1 MEIVDSQI
9 HLGPG
14 GIDEMVKA
22 LDALGIASVLVDEYW
37 MGTPGHP
44 YHLVGKGGDVQRTVS
59 PTVELACWQYP
70 GRFSYLVRA
79 EPDDPELKAVV
90 RIAADNPNVRAL
102 RVSPGMSRAEMKKFG
117 DGDYDPIFEAAVEH
131 GLPIFAQVAGHAHLL
146 ERVVKKYSDVQIII
160 CHCGMPPGA
169 SLYPIFAQLEGL
181 ADSMDYWGKLA
192 ATPLEESF
200 ETVLRTADMPQ
211 IALKWGHAPV
221 MFDAAGYPNLGA
233 RPFLRKALDAF
244 GAERVMWASDISA
257 NQTGES
263 WAELIF
269 SIIENPDMSPE
280 EKEWVMGKSARK
292 WLDWPAGDSAG

>member
-22 LDALGIASVLVDEYW
+22 LDALGIASVMVDEWW

-44 YHLVGKGGDVQRTVS
+44 YHMVGDVMRTVS
-59 PTVELACWQYP
+59 PTVEQACWQYP
-70 GRFSYLVRA
+70 GRFAYLVRV
-79 EPDDPELKAVV
+79 EPEDPDLDAVV
-90 RIAADNPNVRAL
+90 RIWAANPNVKAL
-102 RVSPGMSRAEMKKFG
+102 RISPGMSRAEMKRFS
-117 DGDYDPIFEAAVEH
+117 DGVYDPIFEQAVKH
-131 GLPIFAQVAGHAHLL
+131 NLPVFTQVAGHAHLL
-146 ERVVKKYSDVQIII
+146 ERVVKKYPDIRIII
-160 CHCGMPPGA
+160 CHCGMPPGS
-169 SLYPIFAQLEGL
+169 SLYPIFAQMEGL
-181 ADSMDYWGKLA
+181 PDSLEYWKNLA
-192 ATPLEESF
+192 ETPLAESF
-200 ETVLRTADMPQ
+200 DVVLRTADMPQ
-211 IALKWGHAPV
+211 ISLKWGHAPV

-269 SIIENPDMSPE
+269 SIRENPDITE
-280 EKEWVMGKSARK
+280 GEKEWVLGKTART
-292 WLDWPAGDSAG
+292 WLNWPA